1 MGLFDLIR
9 YGRLHLGAAVLL
21 SLLACEQ
28 RRPRTTEQVVA
39 AAKTAL
45 PDAAPVPQAAPVT
58 PVAAAVPDVEPE
70 ETGPPVVAVT
80 DRTAPVTL
88 SAQSLNAAEWDHLNA
103 EWENWNTV
111 TRFGR
116 FCLVER
122 HELPRLFY
130 QAIGQDSIWA
140 EIDLALP
147 DEEPVWG
154 PESAET
160 ELDTVNLDGRGA
172 AELVLR
178 FHPASYGSGGG
189 TTWDH
194 VSVLDVSACPK
205 LIFRAL
211 LASED
216 EAFGGYAKLHGYTIA
231 PGEQYTGCKRSFRVR
246 GRELVLGPVKTIG
259 NTKRGD
265 CRLTKLRAGRYR
277 YQCGR
282 MYRVREGGPPKGK
295 SK

>member
-1 MGLFDLIR
+1 MGLFDLTC
-9 YGRLHLGAAVLL
+9 YGRLLLGAAVLL

-28 RRPRTTEQVVA
+28 RRPRSTEQVVA
-39 AAKTAL
+39 AAKTAQL
-45 PDAAPVPQAAPVT
+45 PDTLVPQAAPVA
-58 PVAAAVPDVEPE
+58 PVAAVVPDALPE

-88 SAQSLNAAEWDHLNA
+88 STQPLSSAEWDSLNA
-103 EWENWNTV
+103 EWVNWNTV

-130 QAIGQDSIWA
+130 QAIGQDSVWT
-140 EIDLALP
+140 EIDLALS
-147 DEEPVWG
+147 DEESAWG
-154 PESAET
+154 LESAET

-178 FHPASYGSGGG
+178 FHPAAYGSGGG
-189 TTWDH
+189 STWDH
-194 VSVLDVSACPK
+194 VSVLDVSARPK
-205 LIFRAL
+205 LILRAL

-216 EAFGGYAKLHGYTIA
+216 EAFGGYAQLHGYTIA

-277 YQCGR
+277 YQRGR
-282 MYRVREGGPPKGK
+282 IYRVREGGPTKDK